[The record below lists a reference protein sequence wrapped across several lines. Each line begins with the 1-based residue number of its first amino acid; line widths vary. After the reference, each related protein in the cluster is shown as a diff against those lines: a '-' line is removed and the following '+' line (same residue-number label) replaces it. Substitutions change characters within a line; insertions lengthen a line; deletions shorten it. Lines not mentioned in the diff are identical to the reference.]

1 MGTANNRSGKKKS
14 KRNTGSNSKTGTNAK
29 DESLAGYGK
38 VSQEQGTPGGESSSG
53 KEIGTK
59 LWILCCFSCGV
70 SRAAVYHV
78 RGAMWKMRLIKS
90 VELYRTGVEKPWRV
104 TLLLRNDGRQV
115 VEITSPAADADK
127 VRLKGLTKADYS
139 LVLNMMMRA
148 VEPDEIHQQIGRGWE
163 HGV

>member
-1 MGTANNRSGKKKS
+1 
-14 KRNTGSNSKTGTNAK
+14 
-29 DESLAGYGK
+29 
-38 VSQEQGTPGGESSSG
+38 
-53 KEIGTK
+53 
-59 LWILCCFSCGV
+59 
-70 SRAAVYHV
+70 
-78 RGAMWKMRLIKS
+78 MWKMRLIKS

-148 VEPDEIHQQIGRGWE
+148 VEPDEIHQQIGRGWDY
-163 HGV
+163 GI